1 MTVEDSTPAAP
12 AASASAPQ
20 GASSSPR
27 RSRATPSRR
36 TRATPPPLAK
46 PNFQLRRQL
55 LVGALSTAFVLLC
68 GAVFYRQV
76 IETDFLQTQGER
88 RYLRVAEIAARRGVI
103 MDRNGEPLAVSTP
116 VETVWA
122 DPRKLITQP
131 TLIPALA
138 QALGFKADELR
149 EKIEINRTR
158 GFLYLKR
165 RVSFDEAAAVHAL
178 IKQNK
183 LEGVAFETEYRRFY
197 PGAEVFSHLIGF
209 TNIEDRGQEG
219 LELAYDHHLK
229 AEPGLR
235 RVLHDGRQRIVQE
248 IEQIRPPRQ
257 GKDLVL
263 SLDRR
268 LQFLAYRELMEA
280 VKKHQAKS
288 GTVVVL
294 DVNTGEVLAMV
305 NQPGYNPNVETE
317 RGGSGERRRNRALTD
332 VMEPGSTAKPF
343 VVAAALERGLIAPT
357 TRFSTGSGTLK
368 IGSNVVRDG
377 HNYGNLDV
385 TGIITKSSNVG
396 SVKIAQKMDYAT
408 LWGLYDQL
416 GFGHVTGVG
425 FPGESTG
432 RLRHYSRWRPFEHA
446 TMSFGY
452 SFSVT
457 ALQLAQAYGV
467 LAADG
472 IKHPVTLVKYEP
484 GKTALK
490 RKSVRILSVDTTRK
504 LRAMMETV
512 VSEQGTAIKAKIAG
526 YRVGGKTGTAK
537 KAGPKGYGSK
547 RYQSVFA
554 GFVPAGKPRLV
565 MVVMIDEPGGK
576 DYYGGL
582 AAAPVFQKVMEG
594 ALRLFNVPPDDPQP
608 SMLLAHQGEEQP
620 EKNKP

>member
-1 MTVEDSTPAAP
+1 MADKPK
-12 AASASAPQ
+12 
-20 GASSSPR
+20 PR
-27 RSRATPSRR
+27 RMR
-36 TRATPPPLAK
+36 TAPTPPPAK
-46 PNFQLRRQL
+46 PDFQLRRRL
-55 LVGALSTAFVLLC
+55 LIGALSTAFVLLC

-88 RYLRVAEIAARRGVI
+88 RYLRMAEIPARRGVI

-116 VETVWA
+116 VETVWT
-122 DPRKLITQP
+122 DPRKLVTQP
-131 TLIPALA
+131 DALPDLA
-138 QALGFKADELR
+138 KALGLEVSALR
-149 EKIEINRTR
+149 EKITSNRER

-165 RVSFDEAAAVHAL
+165 RVSFDEARDTRLAIAQHK
-178 IKQNK
+178 I
-183 LEGVAFETEYRRFY
+183 EGVDFETEYRRFY

-209 TNIEDRGQEG
+209 TNIEDRGQDG
-219 LELAYDHHLK
+219 LELAYDNQLK

-235 RVLHDGRQRIVQE
+235 QVLHDGRQRIVQE
-248 IEQIRPPRQ
+248 IEQVRPPRQ
-257 GKDLVL
+257 GQDLVL

-268 LQFLAYRELMEA
+268 LQFLAYRELMVA
-280 VKKHQAKS
+280 VKKNQAKGGS
-288 GTVVVL
+288 VVVI
-294 DVNTGEVLAMV
+294 DANTSEVLAMV
-305 NQPGYNPNVETE
+305 NQPGYNPNVERE
-317 RGGSGERRRNRALTD
+317 RGGNGSSRRNRALTD

-343 VVAAALERGLIAPT
+343 VVAAALERGLITPT
-357 TRFSTGSGTLK
+357 TRFNTAGGVLK
-368 IGSNVVRDG
+368 IGKNVVRDT

-396 SVKIAQKMDYAT
+396 SVKIAQKMDYAA
-408 LWGLYDQL
+408 LWDLYDRL
-416 GFGHVTGVG
+416 GFGHLTGVG
-425 FPGESTG
+425 FPGESAG
-432 RLRHYSRWRPFEHA
+432 RLRHYSHWRAFEHA

-472 IKHPVTLVKYEP
+472 VKHPVTLINRDP

-490 RKSVRILSVDTTRK
+490 RKSVRVLSAETTRK

-512 VSEQGTAIKAKIAG
+512 VSEQGTAIKAQIPG

-537 KAGPKGYGSK
+537 KASAHGYGVK

-554 GFVPAGKPRLV
+554 GFAPAGKPRLV

-582 AAAPVFQKVMEG
+582 VAAPVFQKVMEG
-594 ALRLFNVPPDDPQP
+594 ALRFFNVPPDDPQP
-608 SMLLAHQGEEQP
+608 SMLLAHQENEEV
-620 EKNKP
+620 KP